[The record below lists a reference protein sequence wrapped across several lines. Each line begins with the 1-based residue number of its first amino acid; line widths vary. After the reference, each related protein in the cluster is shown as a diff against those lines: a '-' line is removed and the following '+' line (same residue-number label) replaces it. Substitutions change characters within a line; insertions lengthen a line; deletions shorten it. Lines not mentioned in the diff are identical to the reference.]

1 MPRNINYLIAILLIL
16 PLILSCSHQS
26 SVLEQVLESGEL
38 TVLTRNAATT
48 YYEGADGKPTGMEY
62 DLFKGFSDKLG
73 VKLKVIT
80 TANVTEIL
88 EQLADGEAHFAAAG
102 LTITRAR
109 ETWVHFTQPYQEIT
123 QQLVFRLGNAKPKD
137 LEQLDGRLEILANS
151 SHAENLRT
159 LKQKYPNLSW
169 VENDEDE
176 SEELLTSV
184 AERVI
189 DYTIADSNEVALN
202 QRYYPELKVAFDV
215 TKPEYLAWAF
225 PKSQDTSL
233 YQAAVEYFQDL
244 KITGR
249 MDQIIERHYGH
260 LGEFDYV
267 GTRIFIRHIKE
278 RLPNYRD
285 LFQQAAADNQ
295 MDWRLLA
302 AMAYQESHWN
312 PSAVS
317 PTGVRGMMM
326 LTKTTAHELGV
337 KERSD
342 ATESINGGARYIKK
356 LLDRVPEEITSPDRI
371 WMGVAAYNFGYGHL
385 SDARHITRMRK
396 GDPNYWLDVKESLP
410 LLRKRAWYQKTKHGY
425 ARGNEAARYVE
436 NIRQYYDILVW
447 ITEQEKPPTPPGL
460 QALNIV
466 IPAL

>member
-1 MPRNINYLIAILLIL
+1 MALILLMT
-16 PLILSCSHQS
+16 PSCSRQP
-26 SVLEQVLESGEL
+26 SVLEQVLEAGKL

-73 VKLKVIT
+73 VELNVIT
-80 TANVTEIL
+80 SANVTEIL
-88 EQLADGEAHFAAAG
+88 DQLADGDAHFAAAG
-102 LTITRAR
+102 LTITQAR
-109 ETWVHFTQPYQEIT
+109 ETWVQFTQPYQEVT
-123 QQLVFRLGNAKPKD
+123 QQLVFRLGAVKPEN
-137 LEQLDGRLEILANS
+137 LEQLNGRLEILANS
-151 SHAENLRT
+151 SHAENLHT
-159 LKQKYPNLSW
+159 LKQKYPELSW
-169 VENDEDE
+169 IENDEVE

-202 QRYYPELKVAFDV
+202 QRFYPELKVAFDI
-215 TKPEYLAWAF
+215 TEPEYLAWAF
-225 PKSQDTSL
+225 PKSQDDSL
-233 YQAAVEYFQDL
+233 FQAAVEYLQEL
-244 KITGR
+244 KVTGR
-249 MDQIIERHYGH
+249 MNQIIERHYGH

-267 GTRIFIRHIKE
+267 GTRIFIRHIQQ
-278 RLPNYRD
+278 RLINYRE
-285 LFQQAAADNQ
+285 LFEQAAVDNQ

-326 LTKTTAHELGV
+326 LTKVTAKELGV
-337 KERSD
+337 KERSN
-342 ATESINGGARYIKK
+342 AIESINGGARYIKK
-356 LLDRVPEEITSPDRI
+356 LQERIPEAITFPDRT
-371 WMGVAAYNFGYGHL
+371 WMALAAYNFGSGHL
-385 SDARHITRMRK
+385 EDARRITQMRG

-410 LLRKRAWYQKTKHGY
+410 LLRRKTWYQKTKHGY

-447 ITEQEKPPTPPGL
+447 ITEQEKPSPPPGL